1 MRYIIKINNVQQ
13 HLVQGGENMQQD
25 SSKKTRGEM
34 VNRRNCLK
42 IMGTFGLGLAA
53 PALIAK
59 PAKGK
64 QLDNLHSISRTRP
77 LMGTLVNITIADA
90 SRDKAEKIVEK
101 SFAKMTEL
109 EKVFNR
115 HADNTPVS
123 WLNQKGFL
131 KDISPELADVLH
143 QSAFYNYISKGAFD
157 ITVLPVL
164 ELYKKSYESTGS
176 SPSLQQ
182 INEKMKLVNF
192 ENLKIDKQ
200 GVRLLK
206 DGMQISL
213 DGIAKGYIVDQAA
226 NLIKLNG
233 IKYALINAGGDVR
246 VIGGNGPNKAWK
258 IGIKDPLGRKEF
270 AEKFE
275 LNNGAVATSGNYENY
290 FDKDKIHH
298 HIIDKS
304 IGDSPVQTIS
314 ASVVAPTV
322 MQADALS
329 TSLFVLKPKE
339 SIQLASS
346 LSNIEAL
353 IISKGGRRYRSSGW
367 NNIV

>member
-1 MRYIIKINNVQQ
+1 
-13 HLVQGGENMQQD
+13 MQQD
-25 SSKKTRGEM
+25 SIKKSREKM

-42 IMGTFGLGLAA
+42 LMGVFGLGLAA
-53 PALIAK
+53 PAIVAK
-59 PAKGK
+59 PAEGK
-64 QLDNLHSISRTRP
+64 HLDNLHSISRTRP
-77 LMGTLVNITIADA
+77 LMGTLVNITIADS

-101 SFAKMTEL
+101 AFAKIIEL
-109 EKVFNR
+109 EKIFNR

-131 KDISPELADVLH
+131 KDMSPELADVLH
-143 QSAFYNYISKGAFD
+143 QSAFYNYISKGTFD
-157 ITVLPVL
+157 ITVLPLL

-176 SPSLQQ
+176 FPSFRQ

-192 ENLKIDKQ
+192 ENIKIDKN

-258 IGIKDPLGRKEF
+258 IGIKDPLEKKEF
-270 AEKFE
+270 TEVLE

-290 FDKDKIHH
+290 FDKNKIHH
-298 HIIDKS
+298 HIIDTS
-304 IGDSPVQTIS
+304 TGDSPVQTIS
-314 ASVVAPTV
+314 ATVLAPTV

-329 TSLFVLKPKE
+329 TSLFIHNPKD
-339 SIQLASS
+339 SINLADS
-346 LSNIEAL
+346 LSNTEAL
-353 IISKGGRRYRSSGW
+353 IIAKGGRKYRSSGW
-367 NNIV
+367 NNITK

>member
-1 MRYIIKINNVQQ
+1 MQEDSIKK
-13 HLVQGGENMQQD
+13 
-25 SSKKTRGEM
+25 SKEKM

-42 IMGTFGLGLAA
+42 LMGVFGLGLAA
-53 PALIAK
+53 PAIVAK
-59 PAKGK
+59 PAEGK
-64 QLDNLHSISRTRP
+64 HLDNLHSISRTRP
-77 LMGTLVNITIADA
+77 HMGTLVNITIADK
-90 SRDKAEKIVEK
+90 SRDKAEKIVAQA
-101 SFAKMTEL
+101 FAKITEL

-143 QSAFYNYISKGAFD
+143 QSVYYNYISKGAFD
-157 ITVLPVL
+157 ITVLPLL
-164 ELYKKSYESTGS
+164 ELYKISYEKTGS
-176 SPSLQQ
+176 SPSFEQ
-182 INEKMKLVNF
+182 INEKMELVNF
-192 ENLKIDKQ
+192 ENIKINKQ
-200 GVRLLK
+200 GVRFLK
-206 DGMQISL
+206 DGMKISL

-233 IKYALINAGGDVR
+233 IKYALINAGGDIR

-258 IGIKDPLGRKEF
+258 IGIKDPLGKKEF
-270 AEKFE
+270 AEEFE
-275 LNNGAVATSGNYENY
+275 LNNGAVATSGNYGNF

-298 HIIDKS
+298 HIIDTS
-304 IGDSPVQTIS
+304 TGDSPVQTIS
-314 ASVVAPTV
+314 ATVLAPTV

-339 SIQLASS
+339 SVNLATS

-353 IISKGGRRYRSSGW
+353 IIVKGGRRFRSSGW
-367 NNIV
+367 KDIIS

>member
-1 MRYIIKINNVQQ
+1 
-13 HLVQGGENMQQD
+13 MQQN
-25 SSKKTRGEM
+25 SIKKNREKI
-34 VNRRNCLK
+34 VSRRNCLK
-42 IMGTFGLGLAA
+42 LMGAFGLGLAA
-53 PALIAK
+53 PTIIAK
-59 PAKGK
+59 QAEGK
-64 QLDNLHSISRTRP
+64 HLDNLHSISKTRP
-77 LMGTLVNITIADA
+77 LMGTIVTITIADS
-90 SRDKAEKIVEK
+90 SRDKAEKNIEK
-101 SFAKMTEL
+101 AFVKMTEL
-109 EKVFNR
+109 EKIFNR

-123 WLNQKGFL
+123 RLNQKGLL

-143 QSAFYNYISKGAFD
+143 QSAFYNYISKGTFD

-164 ELYKKSYESTGS
+164 ELYKKSYESTGY
-176 SPSLQQ
+176 SPSQKQ

-192 ENLKIDKQ
+192 ENIKIDKE

-246 VIGGNGPNKAWK
+246 VIGGNGPGKAWK
-258 IGIKDPLGRKEF
+258 IGIKDPLEKKEVT
-270 AEKFE
+270 ELFE

-298 HIIDKS
+298 HIIDTS
-304 IGDSPVQTIS
+304 TGDSPVQTIS
-314 ASVVAPTV
+314 ATVLAPTV

-329 TSLFVLKPKE
+329 TSLFIHTPKN
-339 SIQLASS
+339 SIILAGS

-353 IISKGGRRYRSSGW
+353 IIAKGGRKYRSSGW
-367 NNIV
+367 NNITK

>member
-1 MRYIIKINNVQQ
+1 M
-13 HLVQGGENMQQD
+13 LQD
-25 SSKKTRGEM
+25 SIKKSRGKI

-42 IMGTFGLGLAA
+42 LMGVFGLGLAA
-53 PALIAK
+53 PTIIAK
-59 PAKGK
+59 PADGK
-64 QLDNLHSISRTRP
+64 HLDNLHSISKTRP
-77 LMGTLVNITIADA
+77 LMGTIVTITIADS
-90 SRDKAEKIVEK
+90 SRDKAEKNVEK
-101 SFAKMTEL
+101 AFAKMTEL
-109 EKVFNR
+109 EKIFNR

-123 WLNQKGFL
+123 WLNQKGLL

-143 QSAFYNYISKGAFD
+143 QSAFYNYVSKGTFD
-157 ITVLPVL
+157 ITVLPIL

-176 SPSLQQ
+176 SPSLKQ

-192 ENLKIDKQ
+192 ENIKINKE
-200 GVRLLK
+200 GIRLLR

-233 IKYALINAGGDVR
+233 IKYAMINAGGDVR

-258 IGIKDPLGRKEF
+258 IGIKDPL
-270 AEKFE
+270 EKRDVTELFK

-298 HIIDKS
+298 HIIDAS
-304 IGDSPVQTIS
+304 TGDSPLHTIS
-314 ASVVAPTV
+314 ATVLAPTV

-329 TSLFVLKPKE
+329 TSLFIHHPKDG
-339 SIQLASS
+339 INLAES

-353 IISKGGRRYRSSGW
+353 IIAKGGKKYRSPGW
-367 NNIV
+367 NNITK